1 MSASPQLLNAQ
12 VLIIEDDPVLLRGLK
27 DNFEFEGFR
36 VQTATDGQSGLDRAM
51 ELRPDLIVLDVMLPK
66 INGYE
71 ICRYL
76 REEKVQSP
84 ILMLTAKG
92 QESDVVLGL
101 KLGADDYVTKPFSIK
116 ELLARAE
123 ALVRRT
129 KGRDP
134 HRFAFGECE
143 LDLESHTLRRRG
155 EELALSPK
163 EFDLLAYLVQNA
175 GRALSRDT
183 IMASVWG
190 YGSMVTPR
198 SIDRFVN
205 ALRNKIEPDPAAP
218 RHIKTVREF
227 GYKFDTA

>member
-1 MSASPQLLNAQ
+1 MNAQ

-27 DNFEFEGFR
+27 DNFEFEGCR
-36 VQTATDGQSGLDRAM
+36 VHTATDGQTGLDHAL
-51 ELRPDLIVLDVMLPK
+51 ELRPDLIVLDVMLPRV
-66 INGYE
+66 NGYE
-71 ICRYL
+71 ICRAL
-76 REEKVQSP
+76 REEKFDAP

-129 KGRDP
+129 KGRGTQ
-134 HRFAFGECE
+134 RFTFGDCA
-143 LDLESHTLRRRG
+143 LDLESRVLTRDG
-155 EELALSPK
+155 KEIAMSPT
-163 EFDLLAYLVQNA
+163 EFELLAYFVKNA

-205 ALRNKIEPDPAAP
+205 ALRNKVEPEPATP
-218 RHIKTVREF
+218 RFIKTVREF
-227 GYKFDTA
+227 GYKFETA

>member
-1 MSASPQLLNAQ
+1 MNAE

-27 DNFEFEGFR
+27 DNFEFEGCR
-36 VQTATDGQSGLDRAM
+36 VQTATDGQTGLDRAL
-51 ELRPDLIVLDVMLPK
+51 ELRPDLIVLDVMLPRV
-66 INGYE
+66 NGYE
-71 ICRYL
+71 ICRFL
-76 REEKVQSP
+76 REEKLETP

-129 KGRDP
+129 RGRSAQ
-134 HRFAFGECE
+134 RFSFGDWQ
-143 LDLESHTLRRRG
+143 LDLESRTLLRNG
-155 EELALSPK
+155 KDEPLSPK
-163 EFDLLAYLVQNA
+163 EFELLAYFVKNA

-205 ALRNKIEPDPAAP
+205 ALRNKIEAEPTEP
-218 RHIKTVREF
+218 RFIKTVREF
-227 GYKFDTA
+227 GYKFETT